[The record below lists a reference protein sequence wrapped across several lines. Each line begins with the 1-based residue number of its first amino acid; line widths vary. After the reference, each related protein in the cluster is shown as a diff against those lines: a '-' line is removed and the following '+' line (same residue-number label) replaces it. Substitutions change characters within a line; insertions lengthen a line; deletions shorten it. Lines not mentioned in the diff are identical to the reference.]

1 MAFAKEFTTEKIRN
15 LAVLGH
21 GGSGKT
27 ALIDAL
33 CFVAGTSK
41 RHGDPAEG
49 QALTM
54 HSPEEIARQISIQ
67 LTPAY
72 AEHLDHKI
80 NLLDTP
86 GYLDFTGEALAA
98 TRVADAALIV
108 LGATAGV
115 EVGTERVWEYCEAR
129 QLPRLFFVSMMDK
142 EHASFERVYQ
152 QVRAR
157 LTTKVIPVEIPV
169 GEGDQFRGIVNLF
182 TEKAHVFKKG
192 TATGEFEE
200 AEVPEELREQFQ
212 RYETELQETI
222 ATADETL
229 LAKYLAEGHI
239 SREVA
244 VEAMHRLMAR
254 GEVYPLFCGSPK
266 LTYGVRTLLTE
277 IVELCPSPAEAR
289 PERATRPGL
298 DQEVELTAADD
309 GPLSAL
315 VFKTTT
321 EPHVGELSF
330 FKVMSGKVEN
340 GMEVVNAVDQKPE
353 KLGHLSIPLGKE
365 RIEVPR
371 LHAGDIG
378 VVAKLKHTHTND
390 TLCARDRPLAVE
402 RIDFPKPDIA
412 IAIKGATRND
422 DDKLG
427 EVLPRLHEEDPTFVA
442 EFNAELHQTIARG
455 VGELH
460 LEIQL
465 ERMKRKYN
473 VTVETEQ
480 PKIAYRETITG
491 TGEGQGRF
499 KKQTGGRGQFGD
511 CWVRFKPLPRGQGY
525 VFNNA
530 IKGGVIPG
538 KFIPSVDKGIQK
550 VAQRGVLAD
559 YPLVD
564 FTAEVY
570 DGSFHTVDSSDIA
583 FQLAAGLAFNK
594 VVPQARPVLLEPVME
609 VAVTTPDEY
618 VGDIMGD
625 LTQRRGKVLGME
637 PRDGRTVIKA
647 LVPEAELYKYA
658 ASLRAM
664 TQGRAYHARKL
675 ASYEQVPEHEAQ
687 KIIAERKQQKEEM
700 QHA

>member
-27 ALIDAL
+27 ALVDAL

-54 HSPEEIARQISIQ
+54 HSPEEAAHKVSIQ
-67 LTPAY
+67 LTPAH
-72 AEHLDHKI
+72 AEHLGHKI

-129 QLPRLFFVSMMDK
+129 GLPRLFFVSMMEK
-142 EHASFERVYQ
+142 EHASFEDVYEEIKT
-152 QVRAR
+152 R
-157 LTTKVIPVEIPV
+157 LTPKVIPVEIPI
-169 GEGDQFRGIVNLF
+169 GEGEQFRGIVNLL
-182 TEKAHVFKKG
+182 TEKANLFKKG

-200 AEVPEELREQFQ
+200 VDVPDELRAQFQ
-212 RYETELQETI
+212 RYETELQETL

-229 LAKYLAEGHI
+229 LDKYLAEGHI
-239 SREVA
+239 TREEA
-244 VEAMHRLMAR
+244 IQAMHRLMAR
-254 GEVYPLFCGSPK
+254 GEVYPLFCGSAK
-266 LTYGVRTLLTE
+266 LTYGMRALLDEMVE
-277 IVELCPSPAEAR
+277 ICPSPAEAR
-289 PERATRPGL
+289 PEQAARPGV
-298 DQEVELTAADD
+298 DQTIELTASDD
-309 GPLSAL
+309 GPLAAL
-315 VFKTTT
+315 IFKTTT

-340 GMEVVNAVDQKPE
+340 GMEVVNASNLKAE

-365 RIEVPR
+365 RLEVPR

-378 VVAKLKHTHTND
+378 VVAKLKSTHTND
-390 TLCARDRPLAVE
+390 TLSSKDRPLLAE

-427 EVLPRLHEEDPTFVA
+427 EVLPRLHEEDPTFIA
-442 EFNAELHQTIARG
+442 EFNAELHQTLARG

-473 VTVETEQ
+473 VAVETEQ

-491 TGEGQGRF
+491 SGEGQGRY

-538 KFIPSVDKGIQK
+538 KFIPSVDKGVQE
-550 VAQRGVLAD
+550 AASRGVLAG

-594 VVPQARPVLLEPVME
+594 IVPEARPVLLEPVME

-618 VGDIMGD
+618 MGDVMGD
-625 LTQRRGKVLGME
+625 LTQRRGKVLGMD
-637 PRDGRTVIKA
+637 PGAGRTVIRA

-658 ASLRAM
+658 AALRAM
-664 TQGRAYHARKL
+664 TQGRAFHTRKL
-675 ASYEQVPEHEAQ
+675 ASYEQVPELQAQ
-687 KIIAERKQQKEEM
+687 KIIAERKKAKEEA
-700 QHA
+700 HA